1 MRSAARAFALVLALG
16 ALAPAAGHAEK
27 DAIPKDQVSFRVEAK
42 REVPNDWV
50 AATLGVE
57 EESGDAA
64 GLAGRVNQRMA
75 EALALA
81 KKDVRLQ
88 VSSGAYVT
96 QPVYDRS
103 RIVRWRASQDLVIE
117 TAEVG
122 ALTEMA
128 GQLQAQGLLLR
139 NVAFRVAP
147 ETQKRVEDELIVEA
161 LSLFRERA
169 GLIARGLG
177 RRGWNLVSLG
187 LGQAGVPP
195 VPYYAEHA
203 VSMSMKA
210 DAPAPALESG
220 RSTLTVDANGTIE
233 IE

>member
-1 MRSAARAFALVLALG
+1 MRSAACALALVLG
-16 ALAPAAGHAEK
+16 SLAPAAGHAEQ
-27 DAIPKDQVSFRVEAK
+27 ARSPKDQVSFRVEAR

-57 EESGDAA
+57 EESSDAA
-64 GLAGRVNQRMA
+64 GLAARVNQRMA

-81 KKDVRLQ
+81 KSDARLQ

-96 QPVYDRS
+96 QPVYDKT
-103 RIVRWRASQDLVIE
+103 RIARWRARQDLAFE
-117 TAEVG
+117 TGDVG

-128 GQLQAQGLLLR
+128 GKLQGQGLLLR
-139 NVAFRVAP
+139 GVTFSVAP
-147 ETQKRVEDELIVEA
+147 ETQKRVEDELVVEA

-187 LGQAGVPP
+187 LGQSGVPP
-195 VPYYAEHA
+195 VPFYAERGVA
-203 VSMSMKA
+203 FSASA

-220 RSTLTVDANGTIE
+220 RSTLTLDANGTIE